1 MDLIT
6 ECNSYKN
13 IFFVCVY
20 TMLQFICLIK
30 TGDDEVVQ
38 VSWIELSRLSELGR
52 NTAVISA
59 RTLSGQIKSYVYM
72 YISAERMTGSSLSS
86 EAFVKAD

>member
-1 MDLIT
+1 
-6 ECNSYKN
+6 
-13 IFFVCVY
+13 
-20 TMLQFICLIK
+20 MLQFICLIK
-30 TGDDEVVQ
+30 TEDDEVVQ

-86 EAFVKAD
+86 EVFVKAD